1 MRLDWAP
8 FELVAETLAL
18 QGFNVIPL
26 PPRAKGAGGSGVTFR
41 HLNKHDSRRVTAQDL
56 SLWKSIYDRKG
67 FKGVVGAYI
76 LPSSG
81 QRFHFAIVDVDDH
94 DLDDLAVEFFGDS
107 PLHVSRNGKIKHR
120 YFITTDPRGSH
131 LMSAFGK
138 RTVDV
143 ISTTGAVLPGSV
155 HEDGYTYELSIPI
168 DEWTPEWVKRNVPE
182 IDLKRIAK
190 LREVRRGTLR
200 IDLSTAEPVEG
211 SAEGFIHAVD
221 PIEHG
226 DSVWCGHV
234 LPSTTIVTTEG
245 RQSLAQI
252 AAGTKCFAT
261 YRDDAHPSSHV
272 SDYRG
277 TRYFWDMSTE
287 PKRYWTMIES
297 LDKAMDP
304 ELSGEGEYYARL
316 EHDLRYRLGVEVEVV
331 SDSGWLS
338 DQLEEIADNETV
350 FLIAPHGSGKTILAR
365 REHDKAKTSISVC
378 NTQALTIAN
387 AAVLNLK
394 PVYDGVDE
402 LNPKGSV
409 CIPSLPRY
417 ERPPE
422 FFHVDEA
429 DAVHGFLHS
438 GKVDEPL
445 KCWRVLAY
453 FSALSSRCL
462 IASADLSY
470 EDIALFTHAI
480 RERNAT
486 RRIRVVVRV
495 PDKSRCRLCIRSLS
509 TAKEALHQ
517 HVLIHRDDPVFI
529 GITTRKL
536 AGEIAQGYRVAN
548 TLPVIDLDEVANI
561 TNVIDSP
568 EPYALEAVQTG
579 IETSIERPFFVSGEN
594 NRYHRSVRWLENTD
608 ELIEAHDLIVT
619 SPAVQSGVSLD
630 KPISKV
636 FILHENRD
644 VPADAVLQIARRPRN
659 PVDTDIVLGV
669 RRWRAIQSRTDRPFL
684 DGLLSQQSKTT
695 IKAIL
700 DSFPSFEDDHAEEI
714 DAEFAWSWRIT
725 TRKMIRSYSDPI
737 GALVES
743 AQRHGWDVDVETE
756 SDGDSS
762 EFNQICAAARSVRTK
777 INSESVSGA
786 EVIGPGEQE
795 QLKKAPKLMDGE
807 RQKLDRASLK
817 AFYEMDV
824 TPELVVL
831 DNSGRYRN
839 RVRAYTHVMLVSGG
853 MEQVVAYLD
862 HSRSKG
868 KQPSQRTHDYA
879 KALLLSDLLTLL
891 PEGLAPQDFDRAEI
905 REPVRKW
912 WKKNRQAAQ
921 TFFPRLTGPTEKYE
935 ARWLGDR
942 LRSLG
947 ATVDTYGAS
956 KQRRTKIDF
965 ERVDLHAAAYAARL
979 FTAFERVDEETWLKE
994 WKNQMEV

>member
-1 MRLDWAP
+1 MRLDWQP

-26 PPRAKGAGGSGVTFR
+26 PPQAKGAGGSGVTFR
-41 HLNKHDSRRVTAQDL
+41 HLNKADSRRVTADDL

-67 FKGVVGAYI
+67 FEGTVGSYI
-76 LPSSG
+76 LPASG
-81 QRFHFAIVDVDDH
+81 QTFSYAVVDVDDH
-94 DLDDLAVEFFGDS
+94 DLDELAVEFFGDS
-107 PLHVSRNGKIKHR
+107 PLHVSRNGLVKHR

-131 LMSAFGK
+131 LMAAFGK

-155 HEDGYTYELSIPI
+155 HADGYPYELSIPM
-168 DEWTPEWVKRNVPE
+168 EQWTSEWVRDNVPT
-182 IDLKRIAK
+182 IDLGKIAK
-190 LREVRRGTLR
+190 LRAVRRGTLR
-200 IDLSTAEPVEG
+200 LDLSTAEPIEG
-211 SAEGFIHAVD
+211 SAEGFLHATD

-234 LPSTTIVTTEG
+234 LPSTVIVTTEG
-245 RQSLAQI
+245 RVPLVQI
-252 AAGTKCFAT
+252 PLGTKCFAT

-287 PKRYWTMIES
+287 PKRYWTMIET
-297 LDKAMDP
+297 LDSAVDP
-304 ELSGEGEYYARL
+304 ELSGEGDYYARL
-316 EHDLRYRLGVEVEVV
+316 ERDLRYRLGVEVEVV
-331 SDSGWLS
+331 PDTGWLS
-338 DQLEEIADNETV
+338 EQISEIGDNETV
-350 FLIAPHGSGKTILAR
+350 FLIAPHGSGKTWLAR
-365 REHDKAKTSISVC
+365 AEHAKAKTSISVC

-387 AAVLNLK
+387 ASVLGLK
-394 PVYDGVDE
+394 AVYDGVDE
-402 LNPKGSV
+402 ISPKGSA

-445 KCWRVLAY
+445 KCWKVLAY
-453 FSALSSRCL
+453 FAALSARCL

-470 EDIALFTHAI
+470 EDIALFVHAI

-495 PDKSRCRLCIRSLS
+495 PNQSRCRLCIRSLS

-517 HVLIHRDDPVFI
+517 HVLVKREAPVFI

-536 AGEIAQGYRVAN
+536 AGEIAQGYKVAN
-548 TLPVIDLDEVANI
+548 TLPVIDLDEVATL

-568 EPYALEAVQTG
+568 EPYALEEIRTG

-594 NRYHRSVRWLENTD
+594 NRYHRAVRWLENTD

-630 KPISKV
+630 KPVSKV
-636 FILHENRD
+636 FLLHENRD

-669 RRWRAIQSRTDRPFL
+669 RRWKAIQSRTDRPFL
-684 DGLLSQQSKTT
+684 DGLLSRQSKTT
-695 IKAIL
+695 IRAIV
-700 DSFPSFEDDHAEEI
+700 DSFPTFAEDHVEDI
-714 DAEFAWSWRIT
+714 DSEFAWSWRIT
-725 TRKMIRSYSDPI
+725 MRKLIRSYSDPI
-737 GALVES
+737 GALVSS

-762 EFNQICAAARSVRTK
+762 EFNQICSAARSVRMRL
-777 INSESVSGA
+777 NSESVSEA
-786 EVIGPGEQE
+786 EAIGPGEQE

-807 RQKLDRASLK
+807 RQKLDRANLS
-817 AFYEMDV
+817 AFYEMEV
-824 TPELVVL
+824 TPGLVVL

-839 RVRAYTHVMLVSGG
+839 KVRAYTHVMLVEGG

-879 KALLLSDLLTLL
+879 KALLLSNLLEIL
-891 PEGLAPQDFDRAEI
+891 PEELAFDRAEI

-921 TFFPRLTGPTEKYE
+921 TFFPRLVGPTAKYE

-947 ATVDTYGAS
+947 ASVDTYGAS

-965 ERVDLHAAAYAARL
+965 ERVDLHAEAYAQRL
-979 FTAFERVDEETWLKE
+979 FTAFEKVDEETWLKE
-994 WKNQMEV
+994 WKKQMEV